1 MKRSPEDQSVNF
13 TTALGKAAEISGELL
28 AIPVFEGALAHD
40 KGAPSMLRAADEA
53 LGGLLLSSAAREG
66 FRAKLDQAWTF
77 HTHGKLPVGQ
87 VVLLGLGVPT
97 KFNLEALRLAAGRA
111 AKEAGRARAAAI
123 AFAVPPA
130 TAIDESCKA
139 VVEGLILGAYRFD
152 RYRTSQ
158 DENPGRLE
166 AVQLLLPGDRRPSLS
181 LKRAVELG
189 QKIAE
194 ATNAARNL
202 VNEPAAVVTPA
213 RLAEEARRTAEA
225 SGLKFSVGGRKQIE
239 KLKMGMFLGVAQGS
253 AEKPKL
259 IRVSYTPKNPR
270 HAARAPLALV
280 GKAITFDSGGL
291 SLKTAEGMLDMKT
304 DMAGAA
310 AVLGAMSVLA
320 EIRPPFPVHGF
331 IGACENMPSGTAYR
345 PGDILV
351 SRLGK
356 TVEVTN
362 TDAEGRLVLGDVLA
376 WANELKPAAIIDLAT
391 LTGACVIAL
400 GHHIVGAFGNN
411 QPLTRSVLDAAEH
424 AGEEAW
430 QLPISDLQKD
440 ALRSEVADIKN
451 SGERWGAAI
460 NAAVFLREFVGDTP
474 WVHLDIAGPSSSRD
488 ERGYLGKGATGV
500 GVRTLVEFI
509 RRRATAQRQ

>member
-1 MKRSPEDQSVNF
+1 MKRSPEDSAVRF
-13 TTALGKAAEISGELL
+13 TTMPGKAAELSGELL
-28 AIPVFEGALAHD
+28 VIPVFEGALAHD
-40 KGAPSMLRAADEA
+40 GAPSMLRAADEA

-77 HTHGKLPVGQ
+77 HTHGKLPVRQ
-87 VVLLGLGVPT
+87 VLLLGLGVPA
-97 KFNLEALRLAAGRA
+97 KFNLEALRFAAGRA

-139 VVEGLILGAYRFD
+139 VVEGLMLGTYRFD

-158 DENPGRLE
+158 EENPGRLE
-166 AVQLLLPGDRRPSLS
+166 TVQLLLPGDRRPSLS

-225 SGLKFSVGGRKQIE
+225 SGLKISVGGRKQIE

-259 IRVSYTPKNPR
+259 IRISYAPKNPR

-391 LTGACVIAL
+391 LTAACVIAL

-411 QPLTRSVLDAAEH
+411 QPLIRSVLDAAEH

-430 QLPISDLQKD
+430 QLPISDMQKD
-440 ALRSEVADIKN
+440 ALKSEVADLKN

-474 WVHLDIAGPSSSRD
+474 WVHLDIAGPSSSQQ
-488 ERGYLGKGATGV
+488 ERGYLAKGATGV

-509 RRRATAQRQ
+509 RRRGTAQRQ